1 MLAAVSAKRCFHPP
15 PLSWRATPVF
25 PRPCLFSFAK
35 TSFPRRNGATT
46 FYRAKNEDEGQDR
59 FFLSF
64 FFFHPPLST
73 VVEHNCIEG
82 IELVTRDTAA
92 CNRRHNWKHW
102 PCLIFLFTPLANL
115 FQQSGGEKKNGGRE
129 GAALFSLLLEI
140 SLESRRA
147 REYVLRCMILESLFW
162 SLFFFFFFFV

>member
-15 PLSWRATPVF
+15 PPPLSLCPFVGARQQFFRALP
-25 PRPCLFSFAK
+25 FSFAK
-35 TSFPRRNGATT
+35 TSFPRRNGGST

-59 FFLSF
+59 FFF
-64 FFFHPPLST
+64 FFFFPPPFLST

-82 IELVTRDTAA
+82 ELVTRDTAA

-115 FQQSGGEKKNGGRE
+115 LAFHARKVMTRGKKGGKE
-129 GAALFSLLLEI
+129 GVLPSFRSYSRFLLNHQG
-140 SLESRRA
+140 
-147 REYVLRCMILESLFW
+147 REYVLKMYDS
-162 SLFFFFFFFV
+162 